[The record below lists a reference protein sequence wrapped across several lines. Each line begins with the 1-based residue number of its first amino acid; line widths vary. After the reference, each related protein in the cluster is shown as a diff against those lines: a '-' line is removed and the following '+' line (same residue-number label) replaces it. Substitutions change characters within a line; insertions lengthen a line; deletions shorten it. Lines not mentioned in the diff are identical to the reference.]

1 MKRNVFNSLTPG
13 KIIAVVAFIFLRVSD
28 PLWGQAVADLSKEIL
43 VYVQP
48 GKLEF
53 PPHERGALP
62 LDRINIPS
70 IQLREAFN
78 RFQIA
83 SIAKAF
89 PDFTD
94 ADTVRSDEAGR
105 LVKIPQFSRIFRLQV
120 PNKAIVDSATVVLP
134 KIPGVLF
141 AEKNMDARLFLD
153 DDYPLQWHLNNTGQ
167 LGGTPGEDIRA
178 ESAWSIF
185 TGSSNIRIGVI
196 DSGIELGHDDLTGKS
211 FGDAYTTGPN
221 FPINRQNHGTHV
233 AGIAAASHNNVG
245 RVRGV
250 DANARIESRRI
261 FQADRVSLPNNPDGY
276 VGDGEAAN
284 KIISAVDAGSHI
296 LNNSW
301 GGTAYSFTVR
311 SAFAYAYKLNRV
323 AVAAMGNAGS
333 STTEYPAG
341 FGQGIIAV
349 GATTNT
355 GVRSSLSN
363 TGNHIDVSAPGSNI
377 YSTITGNSY
386 TYYSGTSMATP
397 IVSGIAALLKG
408 YNSNLYN
415 DDIEQIIRLGV
426 DDKPPAGFDTDYGT
440 GRVNARKALD
450 YLRAPYTLSQLT
462 ATNGTTVST
471 SGTFQMTF
479 YATAGLAD
487 GVYIVKRYVV
497 QKSVTFPT
505 AYNPAPYV
513 WGRCVASNGYSYAN
527 PNFGMGWCKV
537 VDGTITTTGATLET
551 VVYEVWSLGG
561 QYIGFKPTTPSS
573 AVLGYT
579 ILGIPQPLSV
589 TITGPG
595 VLLWK
600 QWGTWTANPSGGVG
614 SYTYEWRYRNN
625 GTGNW
630 SSVVS
635 TSQNYTRQMPNNDI
649 ELQVKVTSGSE
660 IAYDTHYVTLGPID
674 PKMANPIVVEE
685 NAIPESFTLTQNFP
699 NPFNPETAIRF
710 GLPEDAHVKLVVI
723 DLLGREI
730 RELVDGNRKAGYH
743 SVIWDGRDNAGNAV
757 PSGIYIYQIAAG
769 AFRDWKKLALVR

>member
-1 MKRNVFNSLTPG
+1 M
-13 KIIAVVAFIFLRVSD
+13 KIIAAVAFIFLWVSG
-28 PLWGQAVADLSKEIL
+28 PLWGQAVADLSEEML

-48 GKLEF
+48 GNLEF
-53 PPHERGALP
+53 PPNQRGALP
-62 LDRINIPS
+62 PDSINIPS
-70 IQLREAFN
+70 IQLRNAFN
-78 RFQIA
+78 RFQIT

-89 PDFTD
+89 PDFSD

-105 LVKIPQFSRIFRLQV
+105 LVKIPQFSRIFRLQL
-120 PNKAIVDSATVVLP
+120 PNKAIVDSAIVVLS

-141 AEKNMDARLFLD
+141 AEKNMEARLFLD

-185 TGSSNIRIGVI
+185 TGSSSIRIGVI

-211 FGDAYTTGPN
+211 SGDAYTTGAN
-221 FPINRQNHGTHV
+221 FPVTTQNHGTHV

-250 DANARIESRRI
+250 DANARIVSRRI

-276 VGDGEAAN
+276 VGDSEAAN
-284 KIISAVDAGSHI
+284 QIISAVDAGSHV

-301 GGTAYSFTVR
+301 GSASYSSTLR

-323 AVAAMGNAGS
+323 AVAAMGNASS

-349 GATTNT
+349 GATTNI
-355 GVRSSLSN
+355 GGRSSFSN

-397 IVSGIAALLKG
+397 IVSGIASLLKG

-426 DDKPPAGFDTDYGT
+426 DDKGPITGWDPEYGT

-487 GVYIVKRYVV
+487 GLYIVKRYVI

-513 WGRCVASNGYSYAN
+513 WGRGVASNGFNYAN
-527 PNFGMGWCKV
+527 PNFGMPWCKV
-537 VDGTITTTGATLET
+537 VDGTITTTSATLET

-561 QYIGFKPTTPSS
+561 QYLGFKPTTPSS

-614 SYTYEWRYRNN
+614 SYSYEWRYRNN
-625 GTGNW
+625 GTGDW

-660 IAYDTHYVTLGPID
+660 IAYDTNYVTLGPID
-674 PKMANPIVVEE
+674 PKIAYPIGVEE
-685 NAIPESFTLTQNFP
+685 NVIPVDFALSQNFP

-710 GLPEDAHVKLVVI
+710 GLPQDEHVQLVVI
-723 DLLGREI
+723 DLLGREV
-730 RELVDGNRKAGYH
+730 RKLVDNDFSAGYH
-743 SVIWDGRDNAGNAV
+743 SVVWDGKDNAGSAV
-757 PSGIYIYQIAAG
+757 ASGVYIIHACLKCANLE
-769 AFRDWKKLALVR
+769 R